1 MVNLTKLEFTAL
13 QSSGRNYLSWVLDAE
28 IHLDAMGLRDTIK
41 EENKA
46 SNQNCTRA
54 MIFLRHHLD
63 EILKIEYLTV
73 KDPLVLWKNLKE
85 RFDHLKMVIHPKARY
100 DWMHLRPQDFK
111 STHEYNSAMFRI
123 TSQLKLC
130 GERVSEID
138 MMEKTFST
146 FHASNVLL
154 QQQYREKAEQNDD
167 LLLKNHENRPTR
179 SEPLPEVNEAYA
191 HHARRGKGRG
201 PNRGRGRGRGR
212 ERGRDYGKERNS
224 IPEEQFKPS
233 AVLAYFG
240 GTNRFIGFRRH
251 SGVRAS
257 VYGGSSLALLVCS
270 QSLHQKR
277 YRHILLNVSLVS
289 PSGLK

>member
-28 IHLDAMGLRDTIK
+28 IHLDAMGLGDTIK

-46 SNQNCTRA
+46 SNQNCARA

-100 DWMHLRPQDFK
+100 DWMHLRLQHFK
-111 STHEYNSAMFRI
+111 SIHEYNSAMFRI

-130 GERVSEID
+130 GETVSEID
-138 MMEKTFST
+138 MMKKTFST

-154 QQQYREKAEQNDD
+154 QQQYREKGFKNYFELISHLLVAEQNND
-167 LLLKNHENRPTR
+167 L
-179 SEPLPEVNEAYA
+179 
-191 HHARRGKGRG
+191 
-201 PNRGRGRGRGR
+201 
-212 ERGRDYGKERNS
+212 
-224 IPEEQFKPS
+224 
-233 AVLAYFG
+233 
-240 GTNRFIGFRRH
+240 
-251 SGVRAS
+251 
-257 VYGGSSLALLVCS
+257 
-270 QSLHQKR
+270 
-277 YRHILLNVSLVS
+277 
-289 PSGLK
+289 